1 MRRSAVVVVISSE
14 GPVNRDLV
22 ASLFERHR
30 LPVYRFLRRL
40 LRDGAVAEDL
50 TQETFLRAL
59 SGRYHADGRERAWV
73 FQIARNLARD
83 HVRAG
88 ARRPALVE
96 LRDVA
101 NGGDFTRATELDAA
115 LAALGEE
122 DREVF
127 LLKEIGGLSY
137 SEIADACDLTPDAV
151 RSRLHRTRLI
161 LRSALGA
168 PAPVKACP

>member
-88 ARRPALVE
+88 AEMGYEAAVPE
-96 LRDVA
+96 
-101 NGGDFTRATELDAA
+101 RAAFHD
-115 LAALGEE
+115 
-122 DREVF
+122 
-127 LLKEIGGLSY
+127 
-137 SEIADACDLTPDAV
+137 
-151 RSRLHRTRLI
+151 
-161 LRSALGA
+161 A
-168 PAPVKACP
+168 PAAISFLYLITARG

>member
-1 MRRSAVVVVISSE
+1 
-14 GPVNRDLV
+14 VNRDLV
-22 ASLFERHR
+22 ASLFDRYR

-59 SGRYHADGRERAWV
+59 GGRYHADGRERAWL

-83 HVRAG
+83 HMRATL
-88 ARRPALVE
+88 RRPALVE
-96 LRDVA
+96 LTDLA
-101 NGGDFTRATELDAA
+101 GDSDFSRATELDAA
-115 LAALGEE
+115 LAALGDD

-137 SEIADACDLTPDAV
+137 VEIADAYELTPDAV
-151 RSRLHRTRLI
+151 RSRLHRTRLL
-161 LRSALGA
+161 LRSALS
-168 PAPVKACP
+168 APVPAKACHE

>member
-1 MRRSAVVVVISSE
+1 M
-14 GPVNRDLV
+14 NRDLV
-22 ASLFERHR
+22 ASLFDRFR

-40 LRDGAVAEDL
+40 LRDADVAEDL

-59 SGRYHADGRERAWV
+59 GGRYHADGRERAWV

-88 ARRPALVE
+88 SRRPAHVE
-96 LRDVA
+96 LTEVTGR
-101 NGGDFTRATELDAA
+101 GDFTLATELDAA
-115 LAALGEE
+115 LAAVNEE

-137 SEIADACDLTPDAV
+137 SEIADTCELTPDAV

-161 LRSALGA
+161 LRSALSA
-168 PAPVKACP
+168 PAPARACHE

>member
-1 MRRSAVVVVISSE
+1 M
-14 GPVNRDLV
+14 NRDLV
-22 ASLFERHR
+22 ASLFDRYR

-59 SGRYHADGRERAWV
+59 GGRYHADGRERAWL

-83 HVRAG
+83 HMRATL
-88 ARRPALVE
+88 RRPALVE
-96 LRDVA
+96 LKDVTSD
-101 NGGDFTRATELDAA
+101 GDFSRATELDAA
-115 LAALGEE
+115 LAALGED

-127 LLKEIGGLSY
+127 LLKEVGGLSY
-137 SEIADACDLTPDAV
+137 GEIADACELTPDAV

-161 LRSALGA
+161 LRSALSA
-168 PAPVKACP
+168 SVPAKALP

>member
-1 MRRSAVVVVISSE
+1 M
-14 GPVNRDLV
+14 NRDLV
-22 ASLFERHR
+22 AHLFDRHR

-59 SGRYHADGRERAWV
+59 GSRYHADGRERAWL

-83 HVRAG
+83 HVRA
-88 ARRPALVE
+88 ASRRPALVE
-96 LRDVA
+96 LTELTG
-101 NGGDFTRATELDAA
+101 GGDFSRATELDAA
-115 LAALGEE
+115 LAAIGEE

-168 PAPVKACP
+168 PAPAKVCHE

>member
-1 MRRSAVVVVISSE
+1 MK
-14 GPVNRDLV
+14 PVNRDLV
-22 ASLFERHR
+22 ATLFDRYR

-50 TQETFLRAL
+50 TQETFVRAL
-59 SGRYHADGRERAWV
+59 GGRYRADGRERAWL

-83 HVRAG
+83 HLRATL
-88 ARRPALVE
+88 RRPTLVE
-96 LRDVA
+96 LPELTSE
-101 NGGDFTRATELDAA
+101 GDFSRATELDAA

-137 SEIADACDLTPDAV
+137 SEIAEACELTPDAV

-161 LRSALGA
+161 LRSALS
-168 PAPVKACP
+168 APVPAKACHE

>member
-1 MRRSAVVVVISSE
+1 
-14 GPVNRDLV
+14 VNRDLV
-22 ASLFERHR
+22 ANLFDRYR
-30 LPVYRFLRRL
+30 LPVYRFLRRI
-40 LRDGAVAEDL
+40 LRDGVVAEDL

-59 SGRYHADGRERAWV
+59 GSSYYADGRERAWL

-83 HVRAG
+83 HMRA
-88 ARRPALVE
+88 ALRRPALVE
-96 LRDVA
+96 FPELTSE
-101 NGGDFTRATELDAA
+101 GDFSRATELDAA

-137 SEIADACDLTPDAV
+137 GEIADACDLTPDAV

-161 LRSALGA
+161 LRAALSA
-168 PAPVKACP
+168 PAPAKAMP

>member
-1 MRRSAVVVVISSE
+1 MTQ
-14 GPVNRDLV
+14 VNRDLV
-22 ASLFERHR
+22 ASLFDRYR

-59 SGRYHADGRERAWV
+59 GGRYHADGRERAWL

-83 HVRAG
+83 HMRATL
-88 ARRPALVE
+88 RRPALVE
-96 LRDVA
+96 LTDLA
-101 NGGDFTRATELDAA
+101 GDSDFSRATELDAA
-115 LAALGEE
+115 LAALGDD

-137 SEIADACDLTPDAV
+137 VEIADACELTPDAV
-151 RSRLHRTRLI
+151 RSRLHRTRLL
-161 LRSALGA
+161 LRSALS
-168 PAPVKACP
+168 APVPAKACHE